1 MGTMKDAICKK
12 FRILVLIDLGGS
24 LFFRSNDKDV
34 GMQFDYKFK
43 RYKYFFRP
51 GYAETL
57 LALA

>member
-1 MGTMKDAICKK
+1 MKDAICKK